1 MSSEK
6 FTYETEIDAESLIDT
21 LNSNSSED
29 DATDTVEDS
38 IDKALNNEEFR
49 SDNSFRSDDSFY
61 DEDGAYNLAC
71 LTDQ

>member
-6 FTYETEIDAESLIDT
+6 FTNETEIDGESLIDT

-29 DATDTVEDS
+29 DATVTEEDS
-38 IDKALNNEEFR
+38 VDKALNNEEFR

-61 DEDGAYNLAC
+61 DEDGSYNLAC